1 MNLIKAG
8 KRMVML
14 AIASWSILTV
24 QSQDMH
30 FTQFNGAPMIMNPA
44 LAGGISGMY
53 RVSAIYR
60 NQWSSVTTP
69 FVTFGGSIDAPLFRG
84 LSESG
89 HLGAGLSIYND
100 RSGDGNLANLTALG
114 TLAYH
119 KFLGENKAISVGLQ
133 GGYVQKSIDL
143 ARLYW
148 GDEFYNGGFQP
159 GTTGEQL
166 NPKVKYFTANAGLSW
181 QHMPGEGRF
190 SYQIGV
196 GAHNLNQPK
205 ESFLKKENNE
215 VGLGMRINAQLG
227 AVWNAS
233 DRMSIRPAF
242 LYQTQTAASEMIAG
256 SEFLYILGDP
266 DVRSVATGFF
276 LGGWYRFGDA
286 TLITGGLEFKGFRVG
301 FGYDYNT
308 SDLKVASGGNGG
320 FEVTLRYVQPNPID
334 FARRIAFPCARF

>member
-1 MNLIKAG
+1 MNDDDGSSFLF
-8 KRMVML
+8 
-14 AIASWSILTV
+14 SLT
-24 QSQDMH
+24 
-30 FTQFNGAPMIMNPA
+30 NMNV
-44 LAGGISGMY
+44 LKNTNKEK
-53 RVSAIYR
+53 AIYR

-119 KFLGENKAISVGLQ
+119 KFLGENKVVSVGLQ

-181 QHMPGEGRF
+181 QHMPGEGKF

-227 AVWNAS
+227 AVYNAS

-242 LYQTQTAASEMIAG
+242 LYQTQTAATEMIAG
-256 SEFLYILGDP
+256 TEFLYILGDP